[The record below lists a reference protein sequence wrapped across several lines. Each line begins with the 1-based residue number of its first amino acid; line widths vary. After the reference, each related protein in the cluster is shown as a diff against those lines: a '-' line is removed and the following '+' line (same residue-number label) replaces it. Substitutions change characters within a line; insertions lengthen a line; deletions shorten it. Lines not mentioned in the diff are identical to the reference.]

1 MDTPSCSEV
10 TIYRRVRKP
19 GLLFRTGDPALLA
32 AIMAHIKGAV
42 PNCVISSDWV
52 GGLRLPCIQGLGRRQ
67 SELYQELRRWLG
79 QEGWEPVYD
88 DMLDEKP
95 HSAGGYYVCR
105 LRRPR
110 ASDQPSL
117 IQGRECD
124 PPAWSSSVAGLRP
137 STMPE
142 CSTIPN
148 MRLPN
153 ASCAGPKY
161 KSVQGALL

>member
-1 MDTPSCSEV
+1 MDTLSCPEV

-32 AIMAHIKGAV
+32 AIVAHIQGAV
-42 PNCVISSDWV
+42 PNCVLSTDWV

-95 HSAGGYYVCR
+95 HSVGGYYACR
-105 LRRPR
+105 LRRPS
-110 ASDQPSL
+110 ASDQPITDTGTPVRPPSL
-117 IQGRECD
+117 VEQRRRL
-124 PPAWSSSVAGLRP
+124 AAQHNAGVLDDTQYAAAKRKLRG
-137 STMPE
+137 T
-142 CSTIPN
+142 
-148 MRLPN
+148 
-153 ASCAGPKY
+153 
-161 KSVQGALL
+161 

>member
-110 ASDQPSL
+110 ASDQSVTDT
-117 IQGRECD
+117 GTRVR
-124 PPAWSSSVAGLRP
+124 PPRLVEQRRRLAAQHNAGVLDDTQYAAAKRKLRG
-137 STMPE
+137 T
-142 CSTIPN
+142 
-148 MRLPN
+148 
-153 ASCAGPKY
+153 
-161 KSVQGALL
+161 